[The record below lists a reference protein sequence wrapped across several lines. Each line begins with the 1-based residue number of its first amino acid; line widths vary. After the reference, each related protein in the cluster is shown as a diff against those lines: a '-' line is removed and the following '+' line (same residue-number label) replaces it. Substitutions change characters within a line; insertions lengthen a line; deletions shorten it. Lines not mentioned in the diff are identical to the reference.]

1 MKDRDL
7 EHPEITN
14 CLRTGYPS
22 WMQDQDDE
30 DEDERYDDDDDS
42 FGGYEDDFAYEDRRD
57 SEW

>member
-1 MKDRDL
+1 MRDRDL

-22 WMQDQDDE
+22 WMQDQDND
-30 DEDERYDDDDDS
+30 DERYDDDDDS